1 MVSWSPTQLNR
12 LKELGAKES
21 DRVLTFASAAERDET
36 FRRLVSALGREH
48 IRRLKEY
55 QVGTGRPGICLLED
69 RLVKAL
75 TAAGFAQVITPLLMS
90 KGHLQKMTIDENH
103 PLFKQ
108 VYWVDRNKCL
118 RPMLAPHLYY
128 VSRDLLRIWDR
139 PVRIFEVGPC
149 FRKETDGAQHSSEF
163 TMLNLVEY
171 GTPMDRR
178 ESRLRELADLVMASA
193 GLKEYDIDV
202 EYSEVYGETVDVVTG
217 SDRLE
222 VASGAMGP
230 HVLDAAWRIVD
241 TWVGIGF
248 GLERLLMVIQKSDS
262 LSRVG
267 RSLSYLNGARLN
279 V

>member
-1 MVSWSPTQLNR
+1 MISWSHTQLNR

-36 FRRLVSALGREH
+36 FKSLVSALSREH

-55 QVGTGRPGICLLED
+55 QADAGRPGICLLED

-75 TAAGFAQVITPLLMS
+75 TTAGFAQVVTPVLMS
-90 KGHLQKMTIDENH
+90 KGHLKKMTIDEKH

-128 VSRDLLRIWDR
+128 VSHDLLRLWDR

-149 FRKETDGAQHSSEF
+149 FRKETDGAHHSSEF

-178 ESRLRELADLVMASA
+178 ESRLRELADLVMAAA

-202 EYSEVYGETVDVVTG
+202 ECSEVYGETVDVVTG
-217 SDRLE
+217 PDRLE

-230 HVLDAAWRIVD
+230 HVLDAAWRIAD

-248 GLERLLMVIQKSDS
+248 GLERLLMVIQKTDS
-262 LSRVG
+262 LSRAG